1 MHQQLSRAK
10 RRALPF
16 DLTPVMPDLFRLPAW
31 PAKDL
36 PAFRAAW
43 ERAHQHGVAAAV
55 NHDHH
60 LFAHRPGCFDPA
72 WEGEIYTDAAALSP
86 WTPDNVYEQLPDLD
100 DVEVRALT
108 PTVWLLEQSSY
119 CERSSRL
126 PAANWEVVFPSL
138 LNDPARTA
146 FWASAMIEQAC
157 FFTTALTAGPAPRDG
172 TGAQSASTQRPGLRL
187 RMGIRQTPLG
197 IFSLVLVS
205 PAQAELDVAQQWI
218 AARLPRLIRRLA
230 THGRRYDYPSEH
242 RRYAAPLMLQVDR
255 QWRRF
260 DGSNVLT
267 N

>member
-1 MHQQLSRAK
+1 MQQQPSRAK

-16 DLTPVMPDLFRLPAW
+16 YLTPVMPDLFLSPGWAAEDVPA
-31 PAKDL
+31 L
-36 PAFRAAW
+36 RGAW
-43 ERAHQHGVAAAV
+43 DHAHQHGVAAAV

-60 LFAHRPGCFDPA
+60 LFAHRAGCFDPA
-72 WEGEIYTDAAALSP
+72 WSDGIYTDAAALSP
-86 WTPDNVYEQLPDLD
+86 WTPDNVHEQLPELHE
-100 DVEVRALT
+100 VEVRALT
-108 PTVWLLEQSSY
+108 PTIWLLEQWSY
-119 CERSSRL
+119 REHGSRFL
-126 PAANWEVVFPSL
+126 AANWEVVFPSL

-205 PAQAELDVAQQWI
+205 PAQAELEAAQQWI